1 MIWQKGE
8 CCIMETT
15 INMLSTDGAE
25 KKLFE
30 ELDKGIDDMEK
41 GRITPHEETMSILK
55 QRYEDHVLQNL

>member
-1 MIWQKGE
+1 
-8 CCIMETT
+8 METT